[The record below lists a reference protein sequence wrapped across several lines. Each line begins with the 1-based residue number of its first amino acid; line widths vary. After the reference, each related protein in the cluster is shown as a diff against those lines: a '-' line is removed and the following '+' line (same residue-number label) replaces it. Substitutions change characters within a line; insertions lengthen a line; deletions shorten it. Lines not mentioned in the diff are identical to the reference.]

1 MDENHANGQLSL
13 TDHQT
18 QRELFGEALFRADD
32 LAALYGLKTATIED
46 WMRTGKLGAIKLGR
60 YWYVPE
66 KALKSKVRFAMENA
80 GLRRPPPQRKP
91 RPAAVQ
97 QPNDQTPALFEANE
111 A

>member
-1 MDENHANGQLSL
+1 MDVPANGQLLL

-18 QRELFGEALFRADD
+18 QRELFGEALFRAED

-66 KALKSKVRFAMENA
+66 KSLKSKVRFAMENA
-80 GLRRPPPQRKP
+80 GLRRPPPKRN
-91 RPAAVQ
+91 RPPAVKAT
-97 QPNDQTPALFEANE
+97 NDQTPALFEANE